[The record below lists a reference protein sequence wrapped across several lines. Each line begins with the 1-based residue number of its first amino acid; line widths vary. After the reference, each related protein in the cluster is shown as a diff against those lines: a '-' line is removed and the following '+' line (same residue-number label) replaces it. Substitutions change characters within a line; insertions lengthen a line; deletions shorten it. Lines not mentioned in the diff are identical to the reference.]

1 MVLEA
6 LAMPGARTVIARKPP
21 EKVFEPKAKRGGQ
34 VTKVEQAL
42 VTQFVLDQPREVTT
56 SQVNSLA
63 KVLRRSRDVVKSMVE
78 RAREDF
84 QTSADFYVKAHK
96 QSVELA
102 LNVTNKDGEHDPKAL
117 DVAARS
123 SQWAL
128 ENLAAE
134 GVRVIDK
141 PNAGKGETGPRIMVG
156 INVGGLNKQPEVT
169 IDATPLPQGE
179 TETR

>member
-1 MVLEA
+1 MA
-6 LAMPGARTVIARKPP
+6 GARSVVSRSKP
-21 EKVFEPKAKRGGQ
+21 ETVFEPKSKRGG
-34 VTKVEQAL
+34 VPTKTEQAL
-42 VTQFVLDQPREVTT
+42 VTQFVRDQPREVTQ
-56 SQVNSLA
+56 SQVNALA
-63 KVLRRSRDVVKSMVE
+63 KVLRRSRETVKEMVS

-96 QSVELA
+96 ESVEKA
-102 LNVTNKDGEHDPKAL
+102 LKVTNKDGEHDPKAL

-141 PNAGKGETGPRIMVG
+141 PNAGKGDTGPRIVIG
-156 INVGGLNKQPEVT
+156 IGVGGLNKPEST
-169 IDATPLPQGE
+169 ITVESTPLPE
-179 TETR
+179 SESPKP